1 MLAFASLDYVDCRD
15 DTVLWVDFGR
25 VFVPAPGHGTGF
37 RIKKLVGI
45 RIAET
50 DRTLAAIQEG
60 RQKGRNQIF
69 CHTLRLTGLHTK

>member
-60 RQKGRNQIF
+60 SKEVGIKYSV
-69 CHTLRLTGLHTK
+69 TLCD